1 MSQKFVGTLTTTG
14 GEDNIAFI
22 PKCSRCKHAAVCKF
36 KKGYKE
42 LLSSIEETFNEY
54 KDSDIFKITLDCE
67 YYLSNTITANDIF
80 GDNINIKLKDKDF
93 IINPCDSIVYHGKVP
108 KVTLDSPDSC
118 TRVADSNISAEDLD
132 KIRY

>member
-1 MSQKFVGTLTTTG
+1 MQQKFEGTLTTTG
-14 GEDNIAFI
+14 GEVNTAFI

-67 YYLSNTITANDIF
+67 YYLSDTITTNDIF
-80 GDNINIKLKDKDF
+80 GDNINIKSKD
-93 IINPCDSIVYHGKVP
+93 ITINPCGSVVYHGEVP
-108 KVTLDSPDSC
+108 NVKLDSCDV
-118 TRVADSNISAEDLD
+118 TAEDLD